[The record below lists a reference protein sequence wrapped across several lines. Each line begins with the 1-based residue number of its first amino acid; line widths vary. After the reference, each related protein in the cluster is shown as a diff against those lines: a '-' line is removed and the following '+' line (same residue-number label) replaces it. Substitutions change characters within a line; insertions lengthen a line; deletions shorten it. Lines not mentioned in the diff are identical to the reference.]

1 MAFSPSEPYLGDSVM
16 NDIVEALM
24 SERDQRVPVRNAQCK
39 ENALGPKKNNESS
52 EIRHERQITNR

>member
-1 MAFSPSEPYLGDSVM
+1 M
-16 NDIVEALM
+16 NEIVEALM